1 MSQHAPDSLK
11 PCLNL
16 YPRRV
21 RAITE
26 RLALRLVF
34 GSEGLDQFSRRK
46 QGVAFSEAHPV
57 GIEIAFFEMGPAD
70 LVVILLYGGVFTRL
84 QHGDHVRLR
93 RQLKEV
99 VVVPRIG
106 SK

>member
-26 RLALRLVF
+26 HLALRLVF
-34 GSEGLDQFSRRK
+34 GADGLDQFRRRK

-70 LVVILLYGGVFTRL
+70 LFVILLYGGGFTRHL
-84 QHGDHVRLR
+84 SG
-93 RQLKEV
+93 RQARPLPPV
-99 VVVPRIG
+99 VKVL
-106 SK
+106 